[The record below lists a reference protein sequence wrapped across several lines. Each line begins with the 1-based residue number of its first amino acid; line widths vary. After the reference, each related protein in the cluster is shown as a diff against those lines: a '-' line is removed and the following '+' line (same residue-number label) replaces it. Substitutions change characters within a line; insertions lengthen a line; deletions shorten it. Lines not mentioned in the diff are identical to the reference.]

1 MKILIMTLAGQ
12 RDKIVDNQ
20 IAEHLR
26 AFYNHEVHVHNYAM
40 AGFQSVPYLK
50 PDVVISPFPGGEF
63 KNEFVRQCK
72 EWGIEVIVRRG
83 EAGMGRDQ
91 FEDLDEERKGIILG
105 NWDYGPYVD
114 LELVWGWEFASIL
127 TKYGHAKLGKVVA
140 CGAFAFDAYFVKDIK
155 IHPERKKTIL
165 FATGFS
171 CADTREQQSDC
182 GLPVGSEYHKKLY
195 DQHTEAREKWIEAIK
210 ELARNFGNEW
220 DFKLKVRPGEQVA
233 EYVKQLGSIV
243 QILKTSVP
251 SIEALRETDIL
262 VHSGSTMA
270 IEAHL
275 LAIPSINY
283 CNVNPDPLLS
293 KVSPATDMYEE
304 LEFMLSRAMPGQTNI
319 HQLVLDELIDH
330 LYGPI
335 DGKACER
342 AAIAIQHHI
351 TPRLLD
357 GAVGWSREEIK
368 TNIPDEWP
376 NVARFLTNDVR
387 ITEQEGDIRWLCPV
401 CKKACYAADEIQYI
415 KCPVCGV
422 SIKKMRAN
430 SLSGVD

>member
-1 MKILIMTLAGQ
+1 MKILIMTLASQ
-12 RDKIVDNQ
+12 RDKVVDNQ
-20 IAEHLR
+20 IAGHLR
-26 AFYNHEVHVHNYAM
+26 AYGHEVYVHNYAM

-91 FEDLDEERKGIILG
+91 FDELDEERKGIILG
-105 NWDYGPYVD
+105 NWDYGSCVD
-114 LELVWGWEFASIL
+114 LELVWGQEFAGIL
-127 TKYGHAKLGKVVA
+127 RQHGHMPPDKIKP

-155 IHPERKKTIL
+155 IYPERKKTIL

-195 DQHTEAREKWIEAIK
+195 DQHTESRGKWIEAIK
-210 ELARNFGNEW
+210 EFARNFGDDW
-220 DFKLKVRPGEQVA
+220 DFKLKVRPGEQVT
-233 EYVKQLGSIV
+233 EYLEQLGGIV
-243 QILKTSVP
+243 EILKTSVS
-251 SIEALRETDIL
+251 SIEALREADIL

-275 LAIPSINY
+275 LYMPSINY

-304 LEFMLSRAMPGQTNI
+304 LEFMLARAMPGQTNI
-319 HQLVLDELIDH
+319 HQKVLDELIDH

-342 AAIAIQHHI
+342 AARYVHDHI
-351 TPRLLD
+351 KGL
-357 GAVGWSREEIK
+357 VIK

-376 NVARFLTNDVR
+376 NATRFPTDDVR
-387 ITEQEGDIRWLCPV
+387 MKKQEGDIRWLCPV
-401 CKKACYAADEIQYI
+401 CKKACYAADEIKYI

-422 SIKKMRAN
+422 SIKKVQSS
-430 SLSGVD
+430 SLAGVD